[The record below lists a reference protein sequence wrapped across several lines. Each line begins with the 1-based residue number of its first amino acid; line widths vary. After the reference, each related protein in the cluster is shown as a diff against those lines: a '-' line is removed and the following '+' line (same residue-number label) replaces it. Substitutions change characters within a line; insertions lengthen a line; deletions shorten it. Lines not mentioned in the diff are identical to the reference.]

1 MPVVSAHF
9 RSLLACS
16 TDDRI
21 CQKLFR
27 YILNSAVGGAAVTGM
42 RVLFVDAGCWR
53 CGCCLRRARRTQLPK
68 PAPACWNSAYPLELC
83 LPAGTLSTRWN
94 SAYLLELCLQRT
106 VVVAVLRHTD
116 CEESGTS
123 FADVTVSD
131 VLGTSFTA
139 ACGGPGTS

>member
-1 MPVVSAHF
+1 MLALRMLPSESAPH
-9 RSLLACS
+9 AAAEA
-16 TDDRI
+16 
-21 CQKLFR
+21 
-27 YILNSAVGGAAVTGM
+27 SARM
-42 RVLFVDAGCWR
+42 
-53 CGCCLRRARRTQLPK
+53 
-68 PAPACWNSAYPLELC
+68 
-83 LPAGTLSTRWN
+83 
-94 SAYLLELCLQRT
+94 LELCLQRT